1 MYIVKMLFV
10 KVIEIIERKNML
22 KDNIVLNY
30 DYEIVENGWKNNV
43 FILKIV

>member
-30 DYEIVENGWKNNV
+30 DYEIVENG
-43 FILKIV
+43 